1 MREKD
6 RLYEWYEEELILFTT
21 HMDNKDYS
29 KFTIDNYIRDVL
41 LFLEYITRKSQQK
54 VALDDVKKMTLTL
67 FMNELKSKRGNS
79 AESRNRRLTA
89 IRSFYK
95 CLIDY
100 ELAAKNPANEYESAK
115 ERKGKLPSYLEKE
128 ELKSFFG
135 MIEKASQRQHVRRNK
150 VMLGLMA
157 FAGLRVTEIHT
168 LNLSSIHT
176 HKRGIQVL
184 GKGNKARYIPLPN
197 TLYEELL
204 YYIEEDR
211 IMPMKGQ
218 EEAVFISRRG
228 KRISRRRIQEITER
242 ICEIV
247 EKESPTFNWKSK
259 GISSHKLRHSF
270 ATHLVRDGRDIRT
283 VQELLG
289 HTNLNTTQK
298 YTHVSDAQKE
308 KAMDIELS
316 DYFS

>member
-1 MREKD
+1 MMEKD
-6 RLYEWYEEELILFTT
+6 LLSQWYEEVLTIFAT

-29 KFTIDNYIRDVL
+29 KFTIDNYIRDIYF
-41 LFLEYITRKSQQK
+41 FLDYITRKKQQK
-54 VALDDVKKMTLTL
+54 VPLEEVKKITLTL
-67 FMNELKSKRGNS
+67 FMNELKTKRANS

-100 ELAAKNPANEYESAK
+100 ELVTKNPASDYESAK
-115 ERKGKLPSYLEKE
+115 EQKGKLPSYLEKE
-128 ELKSFFG
+128 ELKSFFS
-135 MIEKASQRQHVRRNK
+135 MIEKVSQRQHVRRNK

-168 LNLSSIHT
+168 LNLSSIHS
-176 HKRGIQVL
+176 HKKGIQVL
-184 GKGNKARYIPLPN
+184 GKGNKSRYIPLPL
-197 TLYEELL
+197 TIYEELIL
-204 YYIEEDR
+204 YIEEDR
-211 IMPMKGQ
+211 IMPMKGY
-218 EEAVFISRRG
+218 EDAVFISRRG

-242 ICEIV
+242 ICETV
-247 EKESPTFNWKSK
+247 EKEFPIFNWKAK

-308 KAMDIELS
+308 KAMEMDIE
-316 DYFS
+316 DYFI

>member
-1 MREKD
+1 MIEKE
-6 RLYEWYEEELILFTT
+6 LLSQWYEEELTIFTT

-29 KFTIDNYIRDVL
+29 RFTIDNYVRDIL
-41 LFLEYITRKSQQK
+41 FFLEFITRKKQQK
-54 VALDDVKKMTLTL
+54 VPLEEVKKITLTL
-67 FMNELKSKRGNS
+67 FMNELKTKRANS

-100 ELAAKNPANEYESAK
+100 ELVAKNPANDYESAK
-115 ERKGKLPSYLEKE
+115 EQKGKLPSYLEKE
-128 ELKSFFG
+128 ELKSFFA
-135 MIEKASQRQHVRRNK
+135 MIEKISQKQHVRRNK

-168 LNLSSIHT
+168 LNVTSIHT
-176 HKRGIQVL
+176 HKKGIQVI
-184 GKGNKARYIPLPN
+184 GKGNKSRYIPLPAA
-197 TLYEELL
+197 LYDELL
-204 YYIEEDR
+204 YYIQEDR
-211 IMPMKGQ
+211 ILPMKGY
-218 EEAVFISRRG
+218 EEAIFISRRG

-242 ICEIV
+242 ICDGV
-247 EKESPTFNWKSK
+247 EQEFPEFHWKAK

-298 YTHVSDAQKE
+298 YTHVSDSQKE
-308 KAMDIELS
+308 QAMDIEIS
-316 DYFS
+316 DYLS